1 MFTNWFYSLQDYISS
16 SMPLVVAF
24 LLKVLLCI
32 IVYLIGRKVIVW
44 AVNAFRKMLTRTKM
58 QTGAVTFSCSMC
70 KILLYCV
77 LVLWIGMQFGVT
89 EASVAALVASAGVAI
104 GLAFQGGLSNLAG
117 GFMILVF
124 QPFHVGDYII
134 TQGMEGTV
142 QKIEIMYT
150 TLLTTDTRRVIVPNG
165 TLADNVM
172 VNVTAANRRKLEV
185 KASISYEDSLETAKK
200 VLEGLIEENPDVL
213 HEEEHLVFVSEL
225 GDNGVVL
232 GLRCWVPTDQYYPVL
247 WWMNERIKLRFDEAG
262 LHIPYPQMDVHIS
275 SEADA
280 SPQQHVNFT
289 QAS

>member
-16 SMPLVVAF
+16 SVPLVVAF

-32 IVYLIGRKVIVW
+32 VVYLVGRKVIAW

-58 QTGAVTFSCSMC
+58 QAGAITFSCSMY

-232 GLRCWVPTDQYYPVL
+232 GLRCWVPTEKYYPVL
-247 WWMNERIKLRFDEAG
+247 WWMNERIKLRFDETG

-275 SEADA
+275 SETDT
-280 SPQQHVNFT
+280 SQQ
-289 QAS
+289 QPR

>member
-16 SMPLVVAF
+16 SVPLVVAF

-32 IVYLIGRKVIVW
+32 VVYLVGRKVIAW

-58 QTGAVTFSCSMC
+58 QAGAVTFSCSMC

-262 LHIPYPQMDVHIS
+262 LHIPYPQMDVHLTS
-275 SEADA
+275 AADT
-280 SPQQHVNFT
+280 SPQQPR
-289 QAS
+289 

>member
-16 SMPLVVAF
+16 SVPLVVAF

-32 IVYLIGRKVIVW
+32 VVYLIGRKVIVW

-58 QTGAVTFSCSMC
+58 QAGAVTFSCSMC

-124 QPFHVGDYII
+124 QPFQVGDYII

-200 VLEGLIEENPDVL
+200 VLEELIEKNPDVL

-232 GLRCWVPTDQYYPVL
+232 GLRCWVPTEKYYPVL
-247 WWMNERIKLRFDEAG
+247 WWMNERIKLEFDEAG
-262 LHIPYPQMDVHIS
+262 LHIPYPQMDVHITS
-275 SEADA
+275 AADT
-280 SPQQHVNFT
+280 SPQHSPQ
-289 QAS
+289 SR

>member
-1 MFTNWFYSLQDYISS
+1 MLQNWYFSIQDYIGDSV
-16 SMPLVVAF
+16 PLVVAF
-24 LLKVLLCI
+24 LLKVILCI
-32 IVYLIGRKVIVW
+32 AVYLIGRKVIIWLMRV
-44 AVNAFRKMLTRTKM
+44 FRQMLERSKM
-58 QTGAVTFSCSMC
+58 QEGAVTFSCSIV
-70 KILLYCV
+70 KILLYCL

-89 EASVAALVASAGVAI
+89 ETSVAAVVASGGVAL

-117 GFMILVF
+117 GFILLVF

-172 VNVTAANRRKLEV
+172 VNVTAADRRKLEV
-185 KASISYEDSLETAKK
+185 KASISYEDNLQAAKE
-200 VLEGLIEENPDVL
+200 VLERLIQENTDVL

-232 GLRCWVPTDQYYPVL
+232 GLRCWVPTDKYYPVL
-247 WWMNERIKLRFDEAG
+247 WQMNEQIKTEFDRAG
-262 LHIPYPQMDVHIS
+262 LHIPYPQMDVHLS
-275 SEADA
+275 GEAR
-280 SPQQHVNFT
+280 P
-289 QAS
+289 